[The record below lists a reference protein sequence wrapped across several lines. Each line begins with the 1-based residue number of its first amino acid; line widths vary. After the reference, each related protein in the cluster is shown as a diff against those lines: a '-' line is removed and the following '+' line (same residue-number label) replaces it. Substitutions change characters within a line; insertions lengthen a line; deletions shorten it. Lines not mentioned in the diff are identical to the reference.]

1 MAEPLKK
8 PAPQDDGA
16 PRTARARSER
26 DLGTRSKR
34 PPRGER
40 SSKPSR
46 EGRPGPR
53 PSAAS
58 SDRPRPTR
66 SSGPASSGRSGSP
79 QRPRNVKAGNG
90 ARVIAPLALV
100 IFAIVCFVV
109 ITNQDSGTSAKETSA
124 KAAAT
129 TAAAAKAAGPKRSVY
144 RVKAGDS
151 FTIIAE
157 SQGIDAATLQELNP
171 DVDPRAIQPGQK
183 LKLK

>member
-1 MAEPLKK
+1 MAEPIRK
-8 PAPQDDGA
+8 PTALDDSA

-26 DLGTRSKR
+26 DLGSRSKR
-34 PPRGER
+34 PARGQSSSRKPSSESTRSEPRTR
-40 SSKPSR
+40 SSKPTK
-46 EGRPGPR
+46 PPR
-53 PSAAS
+53 
-58 SDRPRPTR
+58 DTR
-66 SSGPASSGRSGSP
+66 SSRSGSP

-90 ARVIAPLALV
+90 ARILAPLALV
-100 IFAIVCFVV
+100 IFAIACFVV
-109 ITNQDSGTSAKETSA
+109 ISNQDNASSAKDASA

-157 SQGIDAATLQELNP
+157 SQGITAAKLQELNP